1 MNKDGILLLLK
12 KYEEGNCTPEE
23 EAVIESWYNQQAR
36 KNKINPIQ
44 EELSETK
51 ELMWEMIGQQV
62 PAPKSRFIVYRRIAA
77 AAAILM
83 VIGAGIYFYNSNT
96 NLAPPVESK
105 ISQSN
110 DIAPGGNKAYLVLA
124 DGKRIALTDA
134 KNGTLAEQS
143 GITITKK
150 ADGQLIY
157 TISEQKAG
165 NASGFNTIETP
176 NGGQYQVS
184 LPDGTVV
191 WLNAASSLKYPTSF
205 ANSKQRK
212 VELNGEAYFEVAK
225 DKNKPFYV
233 RSKGQELEVLGT
245 HFNVNSYTNEQ
256 AVRTTLFEGS
266 VRVSNSGAQKV
277 LKPGQQSVAQNKGL
291 TVGTANLQEVLAWK
305 NGYFDFNDEEI
316 QSVMRKLS
324 RWYNVDIEFNGKI
337 TAERF
342 NGGISRYKNIS
353 QVLSLLSSTG
363 AVRFK
368 VEGRRVIVMP

>member
-23 EAVIESWYNQQAR
+23 EAIIESWYNQQAR
-36 KNKINPIQ
+36 KNNIKPIQ
-44 EELSETK
+44 EDLSETK
-51 ELMWEMIGQQV
+51 DLMWEMIGQQV
-62 PAPKSRFIVYRRIAA
+62 PAPKRMSIAYWRIAA

-83 VIGAGIYFYNSNT
+83 VVGAGFYFYTSNH
-96 NLAPPVESK
+96 NQEFPQELK
-105 ISQSN
+105 LSQAS

-134 KNGTLAEQS
+134 KNGTLAQQS

-157 TISEQKAG
+157 TISEQKSG
-165 NASGFNTIETP
+165 NPSGFNTIETP
-176 NGGQYQVS
+176 NGGQYQVG
-184 LPDGTVV
+184 LPDGTTV
-191 WLNAASSLKYPTSF
+191 WLNAASSLKYPVSF
-205 ANSKQRK
+205 ANNNQRK

-225 DKNKPFYV
+225 DKTKPFRV
-233 RSKGQELEVLGT
+233 ISKGQEVEVLGT
-245 HFNVNSYTNEQ
+245 HFNVNSYANEQ

-266 VRVSNSGAQKV
+266 VKVSNSGDQKI
-277 LKPGQQSVAQNKGL
+277 LKPGQQSAAQNAGL
-291 TVGTANLQEVLAWK
+291 TVTAANLQEVLAWK

-363 AVRFK
+363 AVHFK
-368 VEGRRVIVMP
+368 IEGRRIIVMP

>member
-23 EAVIESWYNQQAR
+23 EAIIESWYNQQAR
-36 KNKINPIQ
+36 KNNINPIQ
-44 EELSETK
+44 EDLSETK
-51 ELMWEMIGQQV
+51 DLMWEMIGQQL
-62 PAPKSRFIVYRRIAA
+62 PAPKRMSIAYWRIAA
-77 AAAILM
+77 AAVILM
-83 VIGAGIYFYNSNT
+83 VVGAGFYFYTSNH
-96 NLAPPVESK
+96 NQEFPQELK
-105 ISQSN
+105 LSQAN

-134 KNGTLAEQS
+134 KNGTLAQQS

-157 TISEQKAG
+157 TISEQKSG
-165 NASGFNTIETP
+165 NPSGFNTIETP

-184 LPDGTVV
+184 LPDGTTV
-191 WLNAASSLKYPTSF
+191 WLNAASSLKYPVSF
-205 ANSKQRK
+205 ANTNQRK

-225 DKNKPFYV
+225 DKTKPFRV
-233 RSKGQELEVLGT
+233 MSKGQEVEVLGT
-245 HFNVNSYTNEQ
+245 HFNVNSYANEQ

-266 VRVSNSGAQKV
+266 VKVSNSGDQKI
-277 LKPGQQSVAQNKGL
+277 LKPGQQSAAQNAGL
-291 TVGTANLQEVLAWK
+291 TVAAANLQEVLAWK

-316 QSVMRKLS
+316 QSVMRKIS
-324 RWYNVDIEFNGKI
+324 RWYNVDIEFNGRI

-363 AVRFK
+363 AVHFK
-368 VEGRRVIVMP
+368 VEGRRIIVMP

>member
-1 MNKDGILLLLK
+1 MNKDGISLLLK

-23 EAVIESWYNQQAR
+23 EAIIESWYNQQAR

-51 ELMWEMIGQQV
+51 DLMWEMIGQQV
-62 PAPKSRFIVYRRIAA
+62 PAPKTRFIAYRRIAA

-83 VIGAGIYFYNSNT
+83 VIGAGIYFYNSNI
-96 NLAPPVESK
+96 NHALPLEAK
-105 ISQSN
+105 ISQNN

-157 TISEQKAG
+157 TISEQKNG
-165 NASGFNTIETP
+165 NAPGFNTIETP

-191 WLNAASSLKYPTSF
+191 WLNAASSLKYPASF
-205 ANSKQRK
+205 ANKNQRK

-225 DKNKPFYV
+225 DKTKPFYV
-233 RSKGQELEVLGT
+233 KSKGQEVEVLGT
-245 HFNVNSYTNEQ
+245 HFNVNSYANEQ
-256 AVRTTLFEGS
+256 AVKTTLFEGS
-266 VRVSNSGAQKV
+266 VKVSNSGAQKI
-277 LKPGQQSVAQNKGL
+277 LKPGQQSVAQNKGV

-337 TAERF
+337 TTERF